1 MLVLEV
7 DHRELLPL
15 LLQRIPNLFLLSLP
29 PLPIQHGL
37 LLAYLVIRVP
47 PAKTVKKCVF
57 VLSRLDLKELT
68 FSTNIIQ
75 TVFKQIMAI
84 QSQRI
89 SPTLIDNIRLLHVV
103 LSVTI
108 LIAFFPRGSLAVR
121 DSVLDHSAG

>member
-47 PAKTVKKCVF
+47 PAKTVKECVF

-89 SPTLIDNIRLLHVV
+89 SPTLIDNIRLLYL
-103 LSVTI
+103 LSVTV
-108 LIAFFPRGSLAVR
+108 LIAFFPRGSLTVR
-121 DSVLDHSAG
+121 DGVLNDAAG